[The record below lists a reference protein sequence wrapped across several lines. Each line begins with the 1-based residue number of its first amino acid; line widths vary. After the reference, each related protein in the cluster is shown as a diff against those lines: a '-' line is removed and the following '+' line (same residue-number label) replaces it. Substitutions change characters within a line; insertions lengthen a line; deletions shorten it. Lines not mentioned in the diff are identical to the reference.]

1 MAGIIS
7 TKTIQVGKDLVK
19 TFGEGAEFRKIM
31 TQSLGKGKTLTKVY
45 NDRDILLL
53 ERLKQVGN
61 MEEVGDKLI
70 KTTEKEVKDY
80 LGHNTI
86 EQITERVYLKH
97 IVDRVLRAQE
107 TIRNIDNRAISIRGI
122 SDLSDRFLAR
132 SALLYD
138 SNVKAH
144 YRAIIRALRRPF
156 SVSKLEISE
165 KMKID

>member
-86 EQITERVYLKH
+86 EQITERVYLK
-97 IVDRVLRAQE
+97 I
-107 TIRNIDNRAISIRGI
+107 
-122 SDLSDRFLAR
+122 
-132 SALLYD
+132 LLT
-138 SNVKAH
+138 VC
-144 YRAIIRALRRPF
+144 
-156 SVSKLEISE
+156 
-165 KMKID
+165 